1 MNRVAIVSL
10 NWNGLGYLQ
19 DCLASLQAQ
28 TCTGWQVIVVDNGS
42 TDGVG
47 QAHELGRV
55 VQPDDVDGVAGV
67 QGLARQVHEYGRRL
81 LNR

>member
-1 MNRVAIVSL
+1 MSSVSIVIL

-28 TCTGWQVIVVDNGS
+28 THADWQVIVVDNGS
-42 TDGVG
+42 TDGAG

-55 VQPDDVDGVAGV
+55 IQPGNVDGVAGV